1 MRRSA
6 IELGFGQVLRQLRE
20 DAELSQ
26 EELGYRAGLHRN
38 YIGGIE
44 RGERNPS
51 LINIAKL
58 ADALQL
64 RPSELFALIEASLD
78 QR

>member
-64 RPSELFALIEASLD
+64 RPSELFALVEAALD